1 MTSEAD
7 HLLECTQGLV
17 LCRLLSNLEEPSDQ
31 IGVMAQKKRLNKNT
45 HAKTTA
51 QGADVR
57 KAFSYMRGAKGFN
70 CCPERLVSEP
80 ALPHGNLCNC
90 GDILVGACKRLNT
103 K

>member
-1 MTSEAD
+1 MATTSEAD
-7 HLLECTQGLV
+7 HLLESTQGLV
-17 LCRLLSNLEEPSDQ
+17 LWALKPSDQ
-31 IGVMAQKKRLNKNT
+31 VGGSMAQKKRLIKNT
-45 HAKTTA
+45 HAKTAA

-57 KAFSYMRGAKGFN
+57 KAFLYMHGATGFD